1 MKDRLQGNQESGE
14 TALQELYHRVLNLS
28 DRGAAEL
35 PASCQ
40 SINEQGL
47 RI

>member
-28 DRGAAEL
+28 DRGVRGASGEL
-35 PASCQ
+35 P
-40 SINEQGL
+40 EH
-47 RI
+47 